1 MIYRAFLS
9 IVFFLFL
16 STAAFPSANS
26 SEATP
31 ESTNPCDLN
40 RTSCTKTLS
49 GCQVTLDITPKPIP
63 AMKNLAFTVVLSGKK
78 PAAEPSIDLGMPGM
92 KMGPNRVNLRL
103 VKEGT
108 YQGEGV
114 VVMCPSGKKTWQAI
128 VTIPSLG
135 IVEFVFDVL
144 D

>member
-16 STAAFPSANS
+16 SFAAFPSAS
-26 SEATP
+26 SDETTP

-40 RTSCTKTLS
+40 RTSCTQSLV
-49 GCQVTLDITPKPIP
+49 GCQVTFDINPKPIQ
-63 AMKNLAFTVVLSGKK
+63 AMKNLTFLVIVSGKK
-78 PAAEPSIDLGMPGM
+78 PEAEPFIDLGMSGM
-92 KMGPNRVNLRL
+92 KMGPNRVILRL
-103 VKEGT
+103 VKGAT
-108 YQGEGV
+108 YQGEGMV
-114 VVMCPSGKKTWQAI
+114 VKCPSGKKTWQAI

-135 IVEFVFDVL
+135 IVEFIFDVL